1 MSRDTDV
8 DVIIHQ
14 ALWLR
19 EKNPTLTCQGRENGE
34 RQANRNVACEKAEL
48 ADRFVAVPDCSREFV
63 VAHRIEDDCYKEA
76 PSTQRCV
83 ERRSVGSVSGG

>member
-1 MSRDTDV
+1 MSECV
-8 DVIIHQ
+8 LIQQCV
-14 ALWLR
+14 LV
-19 EKNPTLTCQGRENGE
+19 LTCQRSENHAC
-34 RQANRNVACEKAEL
+34 QANCNFSGEKTKRM
-48 ADRFVAVPDCSREFV
+48 DCFVAVPDCSREFV

>member
-34 RQANRNVACEKAEL
+34 RQANRNVACEEAEL
-48 ADRFVAVPDCSREFV
+48 ADCFIVDCFIPDGSCEFA
-63 VAHRIEDDCYKEA
+63 VAHKVDND
-76 PSTQRCV
+76 
-83 ERRSVGSVSGG
+83 